1 MSNATPP
8 PQKDEKQQDLA
19 RKNKK
24 LALSVLFMVVI
35 MVGLAYASVPLY
47 SLFCRVTG
55 FGGTPQFAESAPDVS
70 LIRERKIRVNF
81 TTNINQNLFW
91 DFKPGDRSITINV
104 GEQGLTNFVATSQ
117 DDAPSAGTALYN
129 VTPLKAGKYFHKI
142 ECFCFGEQILA
153 PGQTVQMPVLFYVDP
168 AFDDD
173 PNMED
178 IDLLTLSYTFYRTE
192 TDALDEA
199 MEEFYEAE

>member
-1 MSNATPP
+1 MNNAMPS
-8 PQKDEKQQDLA
+8 PQKDEEQQNLA

-24 LALSVLFMVVI
+24 LALSVLFTVVI
-35 MVGLAYASVPLY
+35 MVGMAYASVPLY

-55 FGGTPQFAESAPDVS
+55 FGGTPQFAESAPDVA

-117 DDAPSAGTALYN
+117 DGAPSAGTALYN

-142 ECFCFGEQILA
+142 ECFCFGEQILV
-153 PGQTVQMPVLFYVDP
+153 PGQTVQMPVLFYIDP

-173 PNMED
+173 PNIED